1 MKVIVHILV
10 AIVLFK
16 SFMFCLKADQSGK
29 KRDKILFNTQMVLQ
43 SFLQTIKRPEFDALT
58 VQQQLQVING
68 YRLIYEFFDR
78 TQFIFEV

>member
-1 MKVIVHILV
+1 
-10 AIVLFK
+10 
-16 SFMFCLKADQSGK
+16 MFCLRADQFGM
-29 KRDKILFNTQMVLQ
+29 KREKIQFNSQMVLE

-78 TQFIFEV
+78 TQFKLEI